1 MSKIITIWGNP
12 GCGKSMFCCCLAKVL
27 TANKDKAIIINADSS
42 TPMLP
47 VWMPD
52 RILETGASIGNV
64 LTGLEINTALVAERV
79 TILKEYPFIGVM
91 GYAAGEN
98 PFSYPELKYEK
109 IKLFIAE
116 AAKLVDYIILDCSS
130 NMLNFFTPTA
140 IEAADLTVR
149 IITPDLR
156 GLNYLRAHKPLL
168 TDDKF
173 HYDRHLTFAGLAR
186 PFHAIDEMDHL
197 IGGFDGLLPYA
208 KEIERCGTGG
218 QMFKALAYCN
228 QRYIN
233 SLKLVRERLL
243 QSDDNSAED
252 GLSSETQT
260 CHENGYTESAPER
273 ESYAENEYTES
284 DYPAGNSDFADTGS
298 FTDQGNAAAPETHV
312 PDAWDADIPAAP
324 ATGTGNHR
332 QKAPARKEKKDYG
345 HGILK

>member
-1 MSKIITIWGNP
+1 MSKTITVWGNP
-12 GCGKSMFCCCLAKVL
+12 GCGKSMFCCCLAKAL
-27 TANKDKAIIINADSS
+27 TAGRDKALIINADPC

-47 VWMPD
+47 VWMPE
-52 RILETGASIGNV
+52 RLLETSASIGNV

-140 IEAADLTVR
+140 IEAADLVAR

-168 TDDKF
+168 TDEKF
-173 HYDRHLTFAGLAR
+173 HYARHLTFAGLAR
-186 PFHAIDEMDHL
+186 PFHAIDEMGHQ

-218 QMFKALAYCN
+218 QMFRALAYCN

-233 SLKLVRERLL
+233 SLKLVQERLRQGEGTEGADGPAEEDACL
-243 QSDDNSAED
+243 QEGAQDP
-252 GLSSETQT
+252 ETS
-260 CHENGYTESAPER
+260 GAP
-273 ESYAENEYTES
+273 
-284 DYPAGNSDFADTGS
+284 GNS
-298 FTDQGNAAAPETHV
+298 H
-312 PDAWDADIPAAP
+312 
-324 ATGTGNHR
+324 TGTGNPERHR
-332 QKAPARKEKKDYG
+332 EAADRPSPGEDPPGWEEWDGDAAPGPAYGADRSRQASPAGKEMRPHG

>member
-1 MSKIITIWGNP
+1 MSKIITVWGNP
-12 GCGKSMFCCCLAKVL
+12 GCGKSMFCCCLAKIL
-27 TANKDKAIIINADSS
+27 TANKDKALIINADSS

-47 VWMPD
+47 VWMPE
-52 RILETGASIGNV
+52 RILETDASIGNV

-116 AAKLVDYIILDCSS
+116 ASKLVDYIILDCSS

-140 IEAADLTVR
+140 IEAADLAIR

-156 GLNYLRAHKPLL
+156 GLNYLRAHRPLL
-168 TDDKF
+168 MDEKF
-173 HYDRHLTFAGLAR
+173 HYDSHLTFAGLAR

-228 QRYIN
+228 QRYVS
-233 SLKLVRERLL
+233 SLKLVRERLM
-243 QSDDNSAED
+243 QPEDAEGMQPEDAEGMPPQEEND
-252 GLSSETQT
+252 GLYEERQEGNGRFHEDAGQPEESTEAQETGTPEDAGFQKADKGVWYAAT
-260 CHENGYTESAPER
+260 AANGRQGA
-273 ESYAENEYTES
+273 
-284 DYPAGNSDFADTGS
+284 PAG
-298 FTDQGNAAAPETHV
+298 
-312 PDAWDADIPAAP
+312 
-324 ATGTGNHR
+324 
-332 QKAPARKEKKDYG
+332 KEMRRHG

>member
-1 MSKIITIWGNP
+1 MSKIITVWGNP

-47 VWMPD
+47 VWMPE

-140 IEAADLTVR
+140 IEAADLVVR

-156 GLNYLRAHKPLL
+156 GLNYLRAHRPLL

-173 HYDRHLTFAGLAR
+173 HYDSHLTFAGLAR

-233 SLKLVRERLL
+233 SLKLVREHLT
-243 QSDDNSAED
+243 QSED
-252 GLSSETQT
+252 IPD
-260 CHENGYTESAPER
+260 ESGQPPE
-273 ESYAENEYTES
+273 EEACAENEYTEPYHS
-284 DYPAGNSDFADTGS
+284 AADNGFTDSGS
-298 FTDQGNAAAPETHV
+298 FTDENSPLMTETSAPGT
-312 PDAWDADIPAAP
+312 WDADAP
-324 ATGTGNHR
+324 TVPVTGAKNNR
-332 QKAPARKEKKDYG
+332 QKSPAGKEKQDYG